1 MFSKIHVD
9 NPAISDDDPE
19 IHRND
24 LANNHVGNPPYTSE
38 AVSSKS
44 ISTTP
49 IHIDN
54 PTVSDD
60 DPKIHLNNPPSSSKE
75 VNSSSTVPFSPSA
88 IPDHNPSQPIPEF
101 SFTCVYCG
109 CCTCYRETRESA
121 VQTTPA
127 SRKPRRTLRPKPFA
141 PRFQYP
147 VPARSLL
154 TLTTRIPSL
163 LSLSLVP
170 PFK

>member
-9 NPAISDDDPE
+9 NPAVSDDDPE

-24 LANNHVGNPPYTSE
+24 LTNNNVGNPPYTSE
-38 AVSSKS
+38 AVPSKS

-49 IHIDN
+49 IHVDN
-54 PTVSDD
+54 LVVSDD

-121 VQTTPA
+121 VQTNPVF
-127 SRKPRRTLRPKPFA
+127 RKPMRPFRPKSYV
-141 PRFQYP
+141 PRLPYP
-147 VPARSLL
+147 VSAKSLL
-154 TLTTRIPSL
+154 TPTTRIPSL